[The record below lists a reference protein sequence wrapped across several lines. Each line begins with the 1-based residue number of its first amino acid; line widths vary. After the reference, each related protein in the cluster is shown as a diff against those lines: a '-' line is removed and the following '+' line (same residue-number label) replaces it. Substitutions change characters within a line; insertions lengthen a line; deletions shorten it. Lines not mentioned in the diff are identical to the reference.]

1 MEIVE
6 RASKPPAE
14 EAPDR
19 QQSSRESAQTLATTA
34 ETTTTTF
41 ANDNDSTKMS
51 ENQREAHTAIAACIP
66 YIPNHQAIEE
76 RNRIP
81 SKPPV
86 RPPSPHAAKQVEARQ
101 QPADCGFGAFNL
113 HR

>member
-19 QQSSRESAQTLATTA
+19 QQSSRESAQTSATTM
-34 ETTTTTF
+34 TMTTTTF

-51 ENQREAHTAIAACIP
+51 ENQREAHTAIATCIP
-66 YIPNHQAIEE
+66 YIPNHRTIEE
-76 RNRIP
+76 TEESHPFETTCATTITTC
-81 SKPPV
+81 SEAGG
-86 RPPSPHAAKQVEARQ
+86 SETAASRLRLRCIQFA
-101 QPADCGFGAFNL
+101 
-113 HR
+113 